1 MRKLVQVTFDWPPL
15 VEVVRG
21 ERMERWALYWEIVPE
36 INQSGKTW
44 AASLCPCHI
53 NFKKLY
59 CSLQDVIRSPLLTA
73 APTLHPPLLS
83 N

>member
-36 INQSGKTW
+36 INQS
-44 AASLCPCHI
+44 
-53 NFKKLY
+53 
-59 CSLQDVIRSPLLTA
+59 
-73 APTLHPPLLS
+73 
-83 N
+83 